1 MPSILELLE
10 QKQGVVPSIP
20 AAKSAESTIVDDT
33 SKTLEEIYKDKN
45 SFKLG
50 TDYSLVKTDTETR
63 FEQETGGIRISSLVE
78 INNPLIYGNEATRIG
93 LRSTPLTEDMLANRN
108 NGEDGGGDGGAIGK
122 GLSKITGGKV
132 NSLSE
137 VRGKA
142 NTFLQ
147 SKLGLPITQI
157 PSRIVTKIDGSNDFN
172 SSTQITPELIGG
184 QGNALGGILKG
195 MRGNPSTMGKQA
207 LAGGVNL
214 AKDKLRGALFG
225 NPDTIGDNN
234 PGPVAAVYNTS
245 EEHKNYSYTSK
256 ITDEIT
262 KDSFKDTPL
271 DLSLVSPIHGVKRP
285 AKGDNQSGVF
295 GRNSKFALSVS
306 NAESAQSY
314 SPVDKENYS
323 SVYKERDDKA
333 KTLQER
339 GLSNAGDVIA
349 MGDPYTSKV
358 NVETGEVDIPGFG
371 KVKDLV
377 PLFIGRYDSTT
388 YPMMAFRCAITG
400 LTETSSP
407 SWASNNFVGNPY
419 KYYIFES
426 VERSVS
432 FNLQIYSQSPLEL
445 ANNWSKLTNLTKLS
459 YPLIEKNMA
468 HPNFTQFTLGDMYKD
483 KVCIVESLSYT
494 FPDNGTWETNIE
506 GLILP
511 KFIDVAITL
520 KFVENIADGSI
531 DGADTPGNNGL
542 YSYPKNDNATGHDLR
557 TGDGAGTIASQHQI
571 YENADR
577 YIKYHTIGENGETNE
592 VSKNIYADE
601 RAAGKRVGIKIK
613 V

>member
-1 MPSILELLE
+1 MPSILELYE
-10 QKQGVVPSIP
+10 NNRGGSQSIP

-33 SKTLEEIYKDKN
+33 SKTLQEIYKDKN
-45 SFKLG
+45 SFKFG
-50 TDYSLVKTDTETR
+50 TDYSVVKADTETR
-63 FEQETGGIRISSLVE
+63 LEQETGGIRISSLVE

-93 LRSTPLTEDMLANRN
+93 LRSTPLTEDMMANR
-108 NGEDGGGDGGAIGK
+108 GASGGDGGLIGK
-122 GLSKITGGKV
+122 GLGKLTVGKV

-142 NTFLQ
+142 NAFLQ
-147 SKLGLPITQI
+147 DKLGLPITQI
-157 PSRIVTKIDGSNDFN
+157 PSRVVTKIDGSNDFN

-184 QGNALGGILKG
+184 QGTALGGILKG
-195 MRGNPSTMGKQA
+195 MRGNPATMGKQA

-234 PGPVAAVYNTS
+234 PGPVAAEYNTS
-245 EEHKNYSYTSK
+245 EENKNYSSTSK
-256 ITDEIT
+256 ILRDSETDIT
-262 KDSFKDTPL
+262 AFEGTSL
-271 DLSLVSPIHGVKRP
+271 DLSLVSPVYGVKRP
-285 AKGDNQSGVF
+285 SKGNNQSGVF

-349 MGDPYTSKV
+349 MGDPYTTTI
-358 NVETGEVDIPGFG
+358 NNETNEVTVDGIGT
-371 KVKDLV
+371 VKDLV
-377 PLFIGRYDSTT
+377 PLFIGRYKSTT

-400 LTETSSP
+400 LTETSTP

-419 KYYIFES
+419 KYYIFET

-432 FNLQIYSQSPLEL
+432 FNLQVYSQNQLEL
-445 ANNWSKLTNLTKLS
+445 ANNWSKLSNLTKLS
-459 YPLIEKNMA
+459 YPLIENNMA

-494 FPDNGTWETNIE
+494 FPDNGTWETDVE

-520 KFVENIADGSI
+520 KFVENIEDGSI
-531 DGADTPGNNGL
+531 RGL
-542 YSYPKNDNATGHDLR
+542 YSYPKNLSSEGEVS
-557 TGDGAGTIASQHQI
+557 SQHELYASDSSI
-571 YENADR
+571 EYYTLND
-577 YIKYHTIGENGETNE
+577 NNE
-592 VSKNIYADE
+592 LTTSKKSTYSDQL
-601 RAAGKRVGIKIK
+601 AAGKRVGIKIK

>member
-1 MPSILELLE
+1 MPSILELYE
-10 QKQGVVPSIP
+10 NNRGGSQSIP

-33 SKTLEEIYKDKN
+33 SKTLQEIYKDKN
-45 SFKLG
+45 SFKFG
-50 TDYSLVKTDTETR
+50 TDYSVVKADTETR
-63 FEQETGGIRISSLVE
+63 LEQETGGIRISSLVE

-93 LRSTPLTEDMLANRN
+93 LRSTPLTEDMMANR
-108 NGEDGGGDGGAIGK
+108 GASGGDGGLIGK
-122 GLSKITGGKV
+122 GISKLGIGDGNGGTV
-132 NSLSE
+132 NSLSA

-142 NTFLQ
+142 NAFLQ
-147 SKLGLPITQI
+147 DKLGLPITQI
-157 PSRIVTKIDGSNDFN
+157 PSRVVTKIDGSKDFN

-184 QGNALGGILKG
+184 QGTALGGILKG
-195 MRGNPSTMGKQA
+195 MRGNPATMGKQA

-234 PGPVAAVYNTS
+234 PGPVAAEYNTS
-245 EEHKNYSYTSK
+245 EKNKNYSSTSK
-256 ITDEIT
+256 ILRDSETDIT
-262 KDSFKDTPL
+262 AFEGTSL
-271 DLSLVSPIHGVKRP
+271 DLSLVSPVYGVKRP
-285 AKGDNQSGVF
+285 SKGNNQSGVF

-349 MGDPYTSKV
+349 MGDPYTTTINK
-358 NVETGEVDIPGFG
+358 ETSEVTVDGIGT
-371 KVKDLV
+371 VKDLV
-377 PLFIGRYDSTT
+377 PLFIGRYNSTT
-388 YPMMAFRCAITG
+388 YPLMAFRCAITG
-400 LTETSSP
+400 LTETSTP

-419 KYYIFES
+419 KYYIFET

-432 FNLQIYSQSPLEL
+432 FNLQVYSQNQLEL
-445 ANNWSKLTNLTKLS
+445 ANNWSKLSNLTKLS
-459 YPLIEKNMA
+459 YPLIENNMA

-494 FPDNGTWETNIE
+494 FPDNGTWETDVE

-520 KFVENIADGSI
+520 KFIENVADGSVQ
-531 DGADTPGNNGL
+531 GL
-542 YSYPKNDNATGHDLR
+542 YSYPKN
-557 TGDGAGTIASQHQI
+557 GDGVTSQHEL
-571 YENADR
+571 YS
-577 YIKYHTIGENGETNE
+577 NG
-592 VSKNIYADE
+592 SNIEYYTLDNDNNLTTSNQSTYSDQLS
-601 RAAGKRVGIKIK
+601 AGRRVGIKIK